1 MGHTLRLDVVAEGV
15 ESEDQLRFLKALNCD
30 YAQGLL
36 FGRAMAADDFR
47 DLLLAQGGSAGR
59 YRSLFARG

>member
-1 MGHTLRLDVVAEGV
+1 M
-15 ESEDQLRFLKALNCD
+15 ESEEQLRFLRALNCD

-47 DLLLAQGGSAGR
+47 DLVNDQGGGAGR
-59 YRSLFARG
+59 YRPLFARG